1 MSCSPERE
9 LAVSDASAAGII
21 KAKGPLSIR
30 IQSVLYQT
38 PLASI
43 SRALEFFDNAARV
56 AGEAGIAH
64 QVMVAYGDCS
74 PDSIIDSSTR
84 LSLRRRFSNLA
95 NIDYTF
101 FDDNLGSA
109 RGHNRLLADAAS
121 DLLVIANPDVLAAPN
136 LLIELVDAWARP
148 GIGFVEARQLPIEH
162 PKYYDPQTGETS
174 WASTACA
181 VGSTK
186 LFKELNG
193 FDADTFFLYCDDV
206 DFSWRVRLAGLK
218 VMHQP
223 SAVVFHDKRLTN
235 EGGWIVGA
243 AERYYSAEAGL
254 LLPYKYSR
262 PDLTDKYLE
271 IFAASDDEHL
281 IRAAGAFRLRA
292 ETGRLPTPIDPDHT
306 VAEFV
311 DGGYARSR
319 YPPR

>member
-1 MSCSPERE
+1 LSERE
-9 LAVSDASAAGII
+9 FAVSDVPAGGVIET
-21 KAKGPLSIR
+21 KGPLSIR

-56 AGEAGIAH
+56 AGEAGIAN

-74 PDSIIDSSTR
+74 PDRIIDSSM
-84 LSLRRRFSNLA
+84 LHSLRHRFSNLA
-95 NIDYTF
+95 SIDCTF

-109 RGHNRLLADAAS
+109 RGHNRLLAEAAS
-121 DLLVIANPDVLAAPN
+121 DLVVIANPDVLAAPN
-136 LLIELVDAWARP
+136 LLIELVGAWARP
-148 GIGFVEARQLPIEH
+148 RAGFVEARQLPIEH
-162 PKYYDPQTGETS
+162 PKYYHPQTGETS

-181 VGSTK
+181 MGSTE
-186 LFKELNG
+186 LFKQLNG

-206 DFSWRVRLAGLK
+206 DFSWRVRLAGLQ
-218 VMHQP
+218 VVHQP
-223 SAVVFHDKRLTN
+223 SAVVFHDKRLTS
-235 EGGWIVGA
+235 EGGWIAGA

-271 IFAASDDEHL
+271 IFDASEDEHL
-281 IRAAGAFRLRA
+281 VKAAGAFRLRA
-292 ETGRLPTPIDPDHT
+292 ETGRLPTPLDPDHT

-311 DGGYARSR
+311 DGGYARTR
-319 YPPR
+319 YTPR

>member
-1 MSCSPERE
+1 LVVNDIPASGIVT
-9 LAVSDASAAGII
+9 AVA
-21 KAKGPLSIR
+21 PLSIR

-64 QVMVAYGDCS
+64 QVTVAYGDCS
-74 PDSIIDSSTR
+74 PDRIIDGDTL
-84 LSLRRRFSNLA
+84 LSLRRRFSNLTS
-95 NIDYTF
+95 IDYTF
-101 FDDNLGSA
+101 FDNNLGSA

-136 LLIELVDAWARP
+136 LLIELVGAWARP
-148 GIGFVEARQLPIEH
+148 GTGFVEARQLPIEH
-162 PKYYDPQTGETS
+162 PKYYDPRTGETS

-181 VGSTK
+181 MGSTK
-186 LFKELNG
+186 LFKALNG

-218 VMHQP
+218 VVHQP
-223 SAVVFHDKRLTN
+223 LAVVFHDKRLTN
-235 EGGWIVGA
+235 EGSWIAGT

-262 PDLTDKYLE
+262 PDLTDKYIE
-271 IFAASDDEHL
+271 IFTASDDEHL
-281 IRAAGAFRLRA
+281 VKAAGAFRLRA
-292 ETGRLPTPIDPDHT
+292 ETGRLPTPIDPDHM

-319 YPPR
+319 YTPR